1 MFFWFPLFLLIVST
15 NANLL
20 LFVKTVFVPNSKNIE
35 QHVSLRTKSS
45 NDCCR
50 FGRYKRC
57 FLRTGVI
64 KVFNGKKRYL
74 KRDEEKENSSPRNG
88 DTVSGVTD
96 EREIDESNL
105 ICFDDY
111 FNKESP
117 KSYTK
122 LEAEKLKIIKESIQ
136 SNKKEIRELMAK
148 NYKSDYLKLLKE
160 EEEDAQLSDKVY
172 ESLKITFHM
181 NENINNILFTQYS
194 NMISK
199 LKEQSTIL
207 KNLRTLYGTDKKRTE
222 DATPS
227 AVAPSDERTENK
239 KIKNTE
245 ENEHVCSS
253 QVEPRLEPPT
263 GNLFERLK
271 TSNNRKTVDDI
282 TKGVHF
288 FKPQNY
294 TNLQNTRTFS
304 DKMFTNAEVK
314 SVSEVDVYGEKGEIS
329 TGNTEYETEDMEQPI
344 LLQDSSTPLQMLK
357 EDVKSCLCYKTDNII
372 KNNLSVDHLHGRVK
386 VHWFPKFMRRTIE
399 KIPEFIKMSDII
411 IEVRNSIIPFV
422 FDDLYALNIF
432 NFVTNKPKIIVYT
445 RCDISSEKGNE
456 EWGHYYR
463 RKLFWADKHFNRNID
478 SEYENQM
485 KKSAVIFVDAKNG
498 GKEIIVLKK
507 LINRLCRHVLEKK
520 KRKGI
525 SNYKIKCIFLGLP
538 NVGKSALINR
548 LLNLRKT
555 KSFDSP
561 GVTKVIQ
568 MYSSPKYEL
577 IDTPGLLA
585 DNLYKIREKE
595 YNKDNQILESIYNY
609 DASNYSQ
616 NNLVH
621 IKNYK
626 NYMHIENN
634 IYLLALCNH
643 ISAQSYDIYN
653 VAEVLIQNM
662 YNSYLYNND
671 YIDLKKMIKRYQINF
686 TECLNNDGTF
696 SAFHFIQKLARDK
709 FQNDLNKA
717 SMRLVSDF
725 RKNYL
730 GKITLNYPF
739 YFNKKKITLKM
750 SRKFVQQK
758 SDKYVGW

>member
-1 MFFWFPLFLLIVST
+1 MLFWVPFFLLISI
-15 NANLL
+15 NANLV
-20 LFVKTVFVPNSKNIE
+20 LFAKTVFVPNSKKIE
-35 QHVSLRTKSS
+35 QVPLRSKSS
-45 NDCCR
+45 NGRAR
-50 FGRYKRC
+50 FERKKRC
-57 FLRTGVI
+57 FLRNGSIT
-64 KVFNGKKRYL
+64 VFNRRKGYL
-74 KRDEEKENSSPRNG
+74 KGDEEKESSAPRSG
-88 DTVSGVTD
+88 STVSGDTD
-96 EREIDESNL
+96 EREIDDSNL

-117 KSYTK
+117 KNYTK

-136 SNKKEIRELMAK
+136 SNKKEMREILAK
-148 NYKSDYLKLLKE
+148 SYKNDYLKLLKE

-207 KNLRTLYGTDKKRTE
+207 KNLRTLYGTDKKGIE
-222 DATPS
+222 S
-227 AVAPSDERTENK
+227 AASSAAPPPDERTESK
-239 KIKNTE
+239 KGETTGEGEQIR
-245 ENEHVCSS
+245 SA
-253 QVEPRLEPPT
+253 QVEPRLEPST
-263 GNLFERLK
+263 GNLFERLQ
-271 TSNNRKTVDDI
+271 TGSNRKTVDDI

-288 FKPQNY
+288 FKPENY
-294 TNLQNTRTFS
+294 TNLQTTRTFS
-304 DKMFTNAEVK
+304 DKMFANVEVK
-314 SVSEVDVYGEKGEIS
+314 SSSEIDLREEKGE
-329 TGNTEYETEDMEQPI
+329 TTTEDEEYDTEDMEQPI
-344 LLQDSSTPLQMLK
+344 LLQDASTPLQMLK

-386 VHWFPKFMRRTIE
+386 VHWFPKFMRRTVE
-399 KIPEFIKMSDII
+399 RIPDFIKMSDII

-445 RCDISSEKGNE
+445 RSDISSEKGNE

-463 RKLFWADKHFNRNID
+463 RKLYWADKHFNRNID
-478 SEYENQM
+478 KEYENQM

-507 LINRLCRHVLEKK
+507 LINRLCKHVIEKK

-555 KSFDSP
+555 KSCDSP

-609 DASNYSQ
+609 DATDYSQ
-616 NNLVH
+616 NNIVN
-621 IKNYK
+621 IKNYR

-686 TECLNNDGTF
+686 TECLNNDGMF
-696 SAFHFIQKLARDK
+696 SAFHFIRRLARDK
-709 FQNDLNKA
+709 FQNDLNQA

-730 GKITLNYPF
+730 GKITLNYPL

-758 SDKYVGW
+758 SDKYIGW

>member
-1 MFFWFPLFLLIVST
+1 MLFWVPFFLLISI
-15 NANLL
+15 NANFF
-20 LFVKTVFVPNSKNIE
+20 LFVKTLFVPNWKKIE
-35 QHVSLRTKSS
+35 HVSLRSRSS
-45 NDCCR
+45 NNRPR
-50 FGRYKRC
+50 FGRSTIC
-57 FLRTGVI
+57 FLRNDVV
-64 KVFNGKKRYL
+64 KVFSRRRGYL
-74 KRDEEKENSSPRNG
+74 KSDEEKESSAPRNG
-88 DTVSGVTD
+88 SAESRDTYGR
-96 EREIDESNL
+96 EREDSNF

-117 KSYTK
+117 KNYTK

-136 SNKKEIRELMAK
+136 SNKKEMREMMAK
-148 NYKSDYLKLLKE
+148 SYKSDYLKLLKE

-181 NENINNILFTQYS
+181 NENINNLLFTQYS

-207 KNLRTLYGTDKKRTE
+207 KNLRTLYKTDKKGTE
-222 DATPS
+222 KADSSTTPS
-227 AVAPSDERTENK
+227 PDDQTENK
-239 KIKNTE
+239 KGETTGGKE
-245 ENEHVCSS
+245 EVRSK
-253 QVEPRLEPPT
+253 QVEPRLEPST
-263 GNLFERLK
+263 GNLLEHLQ
-271 TSNNRKTVDDI
+271 TNSNKKTVDDI
-282 TKGVHF
+282 TKGVYF
-288 FKPQNY
+288 FKPEKY
-294 TNLQNTRTFS
+294 TNLQTTRTFS
-304 DKMFTNAEVK
+304 DKMFTNVKVK
-314 SVSEVDVYGEKGEIS
+314 SESEIDLYGEKKEI
-329 TGNTEYETEDMEQPI
+329 TTEDKEYEREDMEDAI

-386 VHWFPKFMRRTIE
+386 VHWFPKFMRRTVE
-399 KIPEFIKMSDII
+399 RIPEFIKMSDIV

-445 RCDISSEKGNE
+445 RSDISSEKGNE

-463 RKLFWADKHFNRNID
+463 RKLYWADKHFNRNINK
-478 SEYENQM
+478 EYENQM

-507 LINRLCRHVLEKK
+507 LINRLCKHVIEKK

-555 KSFDSP
+555 KSCDSP

-585 DNLYKIREKE
+585 DNLYKIRAKE
-595 YNKDNQILESIYNY
+595 YNKDNYILESIYNY
-609 DASNYSQ
+609 DATDYSQ
-616 NNLVH
+616 NNIVH
-621 IKNYK
+621 IKNYS

-671 YIDLKKMIKRYQINF
+671 YIDLKKTIKRYQINF

-696 SAFHFIQKLARDK
+696 SAFHFIQRLARDR
-709 FQNDLNKA
+709 FQNDLNQA

-725 RKNYL
+725 RKHYL
-730 GKITLNYPF
+730 GKITLNYPL

-758 SDKYVGW
+758 SDKYLGW

>member
-1 MFFWFPLFLLIVST
+1 MLFWVPVFLLLSI
-15 NANLL
+15 NANLV
-20 LFVKTVFVPNSKNIE
+20 LFSKTVFVPSSKKIE
-35 QHVSLRTKSS
+35 HVPLRSKSS
-45 NDCCR
+45 NGRPR
-50 FGRYKRC
+50 FERRKRC
-57 FLRTGVI
+57 FLRNGLIT
-64 KVFNGKKRYL
+64 VFNRRKGYL
-74 KRDEEKENSSPRNG
+74 KGDEEKESSAPRNG
-88 DTVSGVTD
+88 STVSGDTD
-96 EREIDESNL
+96 ERKIDDSNL

-117 KSYTK
+117 QNYTK

-136 SNKKEIRELMAK
+136 SNKKEMREIMAK
-148 NYKSDYLKLLKE
+148 SYKNDYLKLLKE

-207 KNLRTLYGTDKKRTE
+207 KNLRTLYGTDKKRIE
-222 DATPS
+222 S
-227 AVAPSDERTENK
+227 AASSAAPPPDERTESK
-239 KIKNTE
+239 KGETTGE
-245 ENEHVCSS
+245 GEQVRSA
-253 QVEPRLEPPT
+253 QVEPRLEPST
-263 GNLFERLK
+263 GNLFERLQ
-271 TSNNRKTVDDI
+271 TSSNRQTVDDI

-288 FKPQNY
+288 FKPENY
-294 TNLQNTRTFS
+294 TNLQKTRTFS
-304 DKMFTNAEVK
+304 DKMFANVEVK
-314 SVSEVDVYGEKGEIS
+314 SSSAMDLCEEKGE
-329 TGNTEYETEDMEQPI
+329 TTTEDEEYDTEDMEQPI
-344 LLQDSSTPLQMLK
+344 LLQDASTPLQMLK

-386 VHWFPKFMRRTIE
+386 VHWFPKFMRRTVE
-399 KIPEFIKMSDII
+399 RIPDFIKMSDII

-445 RCDISSEKGNE
+445 RSDISSEKGNE

-463 RKLFWADKHFNRNID
+463 RKLYWADKHFNRNID
-478 SEYENQM
+478 REYENQM

-507 LINRLCRHVLEKK
+507 LINRLCKHVIEKK

-555 KSFDSP
+555 KSCDSP

-609 DASNYSQ
+609 DATDYSQ
-616 NNLVH
+616 NNIVN
-621 IKNYK
+621 IKNYS

-686 TECLNNDGTF
+686 TECLNNDGMF
-696 SAFHFIQKLARDK
+696 SAFHFIRRLARDK
-709 FQNDLNKA
+709 FQNDLNQA

-730 GKITLNYPF
+730 GKITLNYPL